1 MEAPAVDNPIW
12 KVCAMRKKRIIKDPL
27 RGYPETMSME
37 QLRIVC
43 QVSKRTAVHL
53 LENGLIP
60 SVNSGKKTRKYR
72 IAKKDVAEFL
82 ERKAENP
89 SLYAAPKGWYAGA
102 NGEERKNSQTKD
114 DLDGIKARFLQMLA
128 IYPDVMT
135 VQEVARFTGYE
146 KSTVVVWC
154 RKNKLRYFDMGN
166 RFIIPKPFLLDFIMG
181 PGFQGMRTK
190 KQR

>member
-1 MEAPAVDNPIW
+1 
-12 KVCAMRKKRIIKDPL
+12 MRKKRITKDPL
-27 RGYPETMSME
+27 HGYPETMSME

-82 ERKAENP
+82 ERKAEKP

-102 NGEERKNSQTKD
+102 NGKERKKPQPKD
-114 DLDGIKARFLQMLA
+114 DFDGIKARFLQILA
-128 IYPDVMT
+128 FYPDVMS

-154 RKNKLRYFDMGN
+154 RNNKLRYFDMGN
-166 RFIIPKPFLLDFIMG
+166 RFEIPKPFLLDFMMG
-181 PGFQGMRTK
+181 PGFWGMCTK
-190 KQR
+190 KKRCISHR

>member
-1 MEAPAVDNPIW
+1 M
-12 KVCAMRKKRIIKDPL
+12 
-27 RGYPETMSME
+27 
-37 QLRIVC
+37 
-43 QVSKRTAVHL
+43 
-53 LENGLIP
+53 
-60 SVNSGKKTRKYR
+60 
-72 IAKKDVAEFL
+72 AEFL

-102 NGEERKNSQTKD
+102 NVEEKEKPQPKD
-114 DLDGIKARFLQMLA
+114 SVDGIKARFLQMLTF
-128 IYPDVMT
+128 YPDVMT